1 MGTIWAFLQ
10 QTAAV
15 TAVALVLLL
24 LQRIFLDKLS
34 PRWQYGVW
42 AVLLLRLVVPAGI
55 AQRSTALDLWPW
67 IEELRAGAE
76 LHLSSAYASPWRDS
90 LPAFFWPVPP
100 RAAPASI
107 TDWLFVLYLAGA
119 LLCVLWFLLCA
130 WRLRRRVDRGVP
142 VSGERLEALRRVAE
156 TYDLPL
162 PRRVM
167 ECKWDHSPFLLGA
180 LRPTLVLP
188 MGWAWDDKVIL
199 HELLHLK
206 YHDVAAGWL
215 TTFFRCLHWC
225 NPILWLV
232 FDKIGS
238 DREALCDQR
247 VLEHLEGEDRREY
260 GRLLLSMADDRAV
273 RIPGATTM
281 ANGSRA
287 VKTRIQA
294 IARFKRFPRGMA
306 PVSLCITA
314 ILALSLVAA
323 SRSNNRRSPGPGAG
337 HGGLGPWPP
346 ARCTARPLSPPALE
360 IYGKGML
367 SGQQRHAALMCAA
380 MVTPE
385 ADMPT
390 LFSRWEAEERDRR
403 TGWTAGPLF
412 RGLVS
417 DGDGGYL
424 CQVFWFRDAE
434 LADGETP
441 PEDPAAWPVD
451 YLCHTVWLRQED
463 GRWTVTK
470 LDEIAGSAPAPDQ
483 LRLRGRPHPLRPR
496 HLERHGG
503 GLSPGALPGPSAGNR
518 RGYGGSGKPAGL
530 WLPRLFL
537 HPFGRRRVSAGPL
550 CASGQRAVFPLLGR
564 HPLPPDQRNG
574 PAHPAPPALH
584 ALWQGP
590 EGLTADE
597 ENRHIIDPF
606 DEVISLEPG
615 GTVLDND
622 RSGGGSGSIDMAL
635 PRALGPTAMKR
646 PHHPRRRGYHPDHD
660 APLDHP
666 RRAHPDL
673 ARKGGCC
680 MIPREVFYPIARRA
694 FWGYFLLLLDYN
706 LTLNSVL
713 CLPLLPMSWAGTSFC
728 RRPGQVRNTAPR

>member
-314 ILALSLVAA
+314 ILALSLVAGFSFQTTA
-323 SRSNNRRSPGPGAG
+323 VPLA
-337 HGGLGPWPP
+337 P
-346 ARCTARPLSPPALE
+346 ARATAASALAAGALHRPATVSAALE

-403 TGWTAGPLF
+403 TGWSAGPLF

-470 LDEIAGSAPAPDQ
+470 LDEIAGSAPPRTNCVCEDVHTLCGPVTWSGAAEGYRLELSPAHLLETGEGMVGLENLRAFGSPGFSFTPSADAASQQDLYAPLANAPFSLYWDGTRYRLTNETGRHTQ
-483 LRLRGRPHPLRPR
+483 LRLRFTP
-496 HLERHGG
+496 
-503 GLSPGALPGPSAGNR
+503 
-518 RGYGGSGKPAGL
+518 
-530 WLPRLFL
+530 
-537 HPFGRRRVSAGPL
+537 
-550 CASGQRAVFPLLGR
+550 
-564 HPLPPDQRNG
+564 
-574 PAHPAPPALH
+574 
-584 ALWQGP
+584 LWQGP

-606 DEVISLEPG
+606 DEVISLEAG

-635 PRALGPTAMKR
+635 PRALGPDSYEAVLTTPAGEDITLTMT
-646 PHHPRRRGYHPDHD
+646 PRWTTPDG
-660 APLDHP
+660 
-666 RRAHPDL
+666 RT
-673 ARKGGCC
+673 
-680 MIPREVFYPIARRA
+680 
-694 FWGYFLLLLDYN
+694 
-706 LTLNSVL
+706 LTL
-713 CLPLLPMSWAGTSFC
+713 
-728 RRPGQVRNTAPR
+728 PGKEDAA